1 MTDTGRIHIYYGDGK
16 GKTTAAM
23 GLLMRAAGY
32 GRKILVYQFLK
43 DNSSGERAVLEAL
56 PTVTC
61 LPGRD
66 RVKFYSQM
74 NSEEKAEAAHYN
86 NKALDEIVKFCS
98 PFDMLL
104 LDEALCAVTLGLLNE
119 DKLLSFLEHKPERQ
133 EVILTGHEASDRI
146 IQAADYAT
154 KMHKIK
160 HPYDIGIKARPGI
173 EY

>member
-1 MTDTGRIHIYYGDGK
+1 MTETGRIHIYYGDGK

-23 GLLMRAAGY
+23 GLIMRAAGY

-56 PTVTC
+56 PNVTC

-66 RVKFYSQM
+66 RVKFYNQM
-74 NSEEKAEAAHYN
+74 NSEEKAEASHYN

-119 DKLLSFLEHKPERQ
+119 EKLLSFLEHKPKEQ
-133 EVILTGHEASDRI
+133 EVILTGREASDRM
-146 IQAADYAT
+146 IQAADYVT

-173 EY
+173 EF

>member
-1 MTDTGRIHIYYGDGK
+1 MTDTGRIHLYYGDGK

-23 GLLMRAAGY
+23 GLIMRAAGY

-56 PTVTC
+56 PAVTC
-61 LPGRD
+61 LQGRD
-66 RVKFYSQM
+66 RVKFFSQM